1 MYFRILI
8 SCFLLFL
15 AVIPAKSQSMGCTN
29 IAAINYN
36 PLATINDG
44 SCIYADTSILPDNSF
59 ELNSILRE
67 TSGLILWNNRLW
79 TFNDNDDVT
88 LYSLDTINGEIL
100 DSIEL
105 TGTENRDWEAISQ
118 DDAFIYLGDFGN
130 NEHGNRSDLKIYK
143 ISKSSLLIGSP
154 EIEIISFN
162 YPEQTSLEPTSNNQT
177 DYDCEAM
184 IVKDEAIYLF
194 TKQWI
199 SSGTSIYS
207 IPIIAGN
214 YAAELIGE
222 YPIAGLVTD
231 ATFIPEKS
239 IVMLCGYNTV
249 LQPFIYL
256 LYDIN
261 SDDFFGANKRRIQ
274 LSLPFH
280 QIEGIASSEGDKIY
294 LSNERFAHNPLI
306 NIDAKLHAINL
317 NSILG
322 N

>member
-15 AVIPAKSQSMGCTN
+15 AAIPAKSQSMGCTD

-36 PLATINDG
+36 SLATINDG

-100 DSIEL
+100 DSLEL

-143 ISKSSLLIGSP
+143 ISK
-154 EIEIISFN
+154 
-162 YPEQTSLEPTSNNQT
+162 
-177 DYDCEAM
+177 
-184 IVKDEAIYLF
+184 
-194 TKQWI
+194 
-199 SSGTSIYS
+199 
-207 IPIIAGN
+207 
-214 YAAELIGE
+214 
-222 YPIAGLVTD
+222 
-231 ATFIPEKS
+231 
-239 IVMLCGYNTV
+239 
-249 LQPFIYL
+249 
-256 LYDIN
+256 
-261 SDDFFGANKRRIQ
+261 
-274 LSLPFH
+274 
-280 QIEGIASSEGDKIY
+280 
-294 LSNERFAHNPLI
+294 
-306 NIDAKLHAINL
+306 
-317 NSILG
+317 
-322 N
+322 